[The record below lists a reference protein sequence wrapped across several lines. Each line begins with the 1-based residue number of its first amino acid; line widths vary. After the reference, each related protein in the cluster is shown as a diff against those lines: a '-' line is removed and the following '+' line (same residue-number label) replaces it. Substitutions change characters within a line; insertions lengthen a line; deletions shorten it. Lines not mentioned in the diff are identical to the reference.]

1 MAMNEQTPFGAAI
14 EFAENPENRC
24 PCVLVLDVSSSM
36 SGAPIR
42 ELQQG
47 LKQYA
52 DELLSDSIARKRV
65 EVAII
70 TFGDSVRTES
80 PFSTADSLLVP
91 QLHPNGVT
99 PMAGALLEA
108 VRMVEERKAEYRSHG
123 VQFYRPWIILI
134 TDGAPTDGDS
144 LWATAVA
151 ELKRVTDQKGCT
163 LFVVGVTG
171 ADFQKL
177 GELPAMNGPQKLD
190 GTRFKDMFLWLSQS
204 QKAVSRSS
212 PGDQIALP
220 APQWIVT
227 S

>member
-36 SGAPIR
+36 GGAPIR

-47 LKQYA
+47 LKQYT

-70 TFGDSVRTES
+70 TFGDSVRTEV
-80 PFSTADSLLVP
+80 PFSTADSLLLP
-91 QLHPNGVT
+91 QLNANGVT
-99 PMAGALLEA
+99 PMAGALLES
-108 VRMVEERKAEYRSHG
+108 VRLVEERKAEYRSHG

-171 ADFQKL
+171 ADFNKL
-177 GELPAMNGPQKLD
+177 SELPAMNGPQKLD

-220 APQWIVT
+220 APQWTIT

>member
-1 MAMNEQTPFGAAI
+1 MNEQTPFGAAI

-24 PCVLVLDVSSSM
+24 PCVLVLDVSASM
-36 SGAPIR
+36 GGAPIR

-65 EVAII
+65 EVSII
-70 TFGDSVRTES
+70 TFGDSVRTEV
-80 PFSTADSLLVP
+80 PFSTADSMILP
-91 QLHPNGVT
+91 QLNANGVT
-99 PMAGALLEA
+99 PMAGALLES
-108 VRMVEERKAEYRSHG
+108 VRLVEERKAEYRSHG

-171 ADFQKL
+171 ADFNKL
-177 GELPAMNGPQKLD
+177 SELPAMNGPQKLD

-220 APQWIVT
+220 APQWTIT

>member
-1 MAMNEQTPFGAAI
+1 MNEQTPFGAAI

-24 PCVLVLDVSSSM
+24 PCVLVLDVSASM

-80 PFSTADSLLVP
+80 AFSTADSLLMP
-91 QLHPNGVT
+91 QLTANGVT

-144 LWATAVA
+144 LWATAVT

-171 ADFQKL
+171 ADFAKL

-220 APQWIVT
+220 APQWTIT

>member
-1 MAMNEQTPFGAAI
+1 MNEQTPFGSAI

-24 PCVLVLDVSSSM
+24 PCVLVLDVSASM

-47 LKQYA
+47 LKQYT

-80 PFSTADSLLVP
+80 PFSTADSLLMP
-91 QLHPNGVT
+91 QLNANGVT
-99 PMAGALLEA
+99 PMAGALLES
-108 VRMVEERKAEYRSHG
+108 VRLVEERKAEYRSNG

-171 ADFQKL
+171 ADFNKL

-220 APQWIVT
+220 APQWTIT